1 MQQIRSEYQRMQ
13 SYYNA
18 LSEAYHAETHDMFV
32 EPTVTVVNGVGKM
45 RQCHVERPTS
55 PRLKL
60 SIERELNRVSAWLK
74 SQ

>member
-1 MQQIRSEYQRMQ
+1 MQ

-18 LSEAYHAETHDMFV
+18 LSEAYHCDTHDMFV
-32 EPTVTVVNGVGKM
+32 EPTVTVVDGPYMVAHG
-45 RQCHVERPTS
+45 CHVERPTS

-74 SQ
+74 SH